1 MKIRNLFN
9 NYFLRM
15 RNEGSSKK
23 IIIKNKV
30 NLEIDKTATIIVN
43 GKLVLGC
50 SDYKHEYR
58 YLNLSMSENSK
69 LIVNDK
75 QQIYSGSYISVSK
88 NATLEFGG
96 NSYINYGCNIDCFE
110 HISIGRDTIIAKQ
123 VYIRD
128 SDNHNIEYE
137 GYLKSAPIKIGDH
150 CWIGMRATI
159 LKGVTIGDGCII
171 AAGSLVNKDI
181 PPNCLA
187 TGVPA
192 KVVKENVSWTR

>member
-1 MKIRNLFN
+1 MKRLKRYISKVLSRNSNKNLI
-9 NYFLRM
+9 L
-15 RNEGSSKK
+15 
-23 IIIKNKV
+23 KNKV
-30 NLEIDKTATIIVN
+30 NVEIDKSASVILN
-43 GKLVLGC
+43 EKLVLGC
-50 SDYKHEYR
+50 SDYKKEYR

-75 QQIYSGSYISVSK
+75 LHIYAGSYISVSK
-88 NATLEFGG
+88 GAILEFGG
-96 NSYINYGCNIDCFE
+96 DGYINYGCNIDCFD

-123 VYIRD
+123 VFIRD

-137 GYLKSAPIKIGDH
+137 GYKKTAPIKIGDH

-187 TGVPA
+187 AGVPA
-192 KVVKENVSWTR
+192 KVIKENVSWSR